1 MLLCLTQ
8 FQSIMSYAATQFQLT
23 QSGFKC
29 YVVQVLLGTCWS
41 FEKMKASGNDRTWKY
56 GRAHVIGQPFRKE
69 TTHHLRL
76 FVKNSFPKKTKK
88 KPYKILIETNGAIK
102 PVTLPMVMWL
112 DGWGPLIV
120 SHHPAKFYGHK
131 HCGAGGMFLIV
142 EKHDST
148 CLFKSSNIVYH

>member
-1 MLLCLTQ
+1 MTVPGSTVEHTSSTSHFAKKQLIIYDFSLKIA
-8 FQSIMSYAATQFQLT
+8 FQ
-23 QSGFKC
+23 
-29 YVVQVLLGTCWS
+29 
-41 FEKMKASGNDRTWKY
+41 
-56 GRAHVIGQPFRKE
+56 
-69 TTHHLRL
+69 
-76 FVKNSFPKKTKK
+76 KKQK